1 MERYCIYAPDLRG
14 HGDSE
19 WAKGGAYSMPDFVLD
34 LAVLVDVIGR
44 DTLTLIGH
52 SMGGG
57 VALQYAGVSPQRV
70 EKVVSIEG
78 LGPRLMPRRPA
89 HLRMQQWIA
98 DMEKLEG
105 RHPRRYETIE
115 AAVKRMED
123 ENPHLT
129 AEMARHLT
137 VHGSRQNDDG
147 TYSWKFDNFVRAHS
161 PYEFNID
168 DARDIWNQSRCP
180 VLLVRGDES
189 WAGDPEEDGRA
200 SAFSNYRS
208 VLIKGAGHWV
218 HHDQLE
224 RFLEVVREFL
234 AE

>member
-34 LAVLVDVIGR
+34 VAVLVDVIGR

-57 VALQYAGVSPQRV
+57 VALQYAGVCPQRV

-89 HLRMQQWIA
+89 HIRMQQWIA

-105 RHPRRYETIE
+105 RQPRRYETIE

-129 AEMARHLT
+129 SEMARHLT

-200 SAFSNYRS
+200 SAFSDYRS
-208 VLIKGAGHWV
+208 VLITGAGHWV